1 MRATTDVAFDFS
13 GSPKEEAIREDKNQ
27 IQDVVTA
34 PLVASCVHDGKKRK
48 SGKRVRFAMDEDVGM
63 ESRVGISS
71 TTESV
76 VSYTSTMSIIPEV
89 DQQSGGQMKIPLSN
103 RYSRVPDHVRNPSK
117 YIHYTIDWSE
127 VDDEQ
132 QNMAA
137 FCAFK
142 GPTSVSTDTV
152 SDKQEEAMVANHPG
166 PVESAKISFNP
177 LVSSRVANGK
187 DDVSKRGPKVLGMEV
202 SGLIHQVGPV
212 NIIANFETDVSQ
224 GEPKAS
230 EDDHDASIPSERG
243 GGEKLGR
250 IPRRY
255 RTKGYDSE
263 DIEVG

>member
-1 MRATTDVAFDFS
+1 MRAAIDVLFDCS
-13 GSPKEEAIREDKNQ
+13 GSPTQEAIPEGKNQ
-27 IQDVVTA
+27 TQGVVTA
-34 PLVASCVHDGKKRK
+34 PLLNSCMRDGKKRK
-48 SGKRVRFAMDEDVGM
+48 SGKRIRFAIDEDIGIGP
-63 ESRVGISS
+63 RVGISS

-76 VSYTSTMSIIPEV
+76 VSYTSTLNIMTKV

-142 GPTSVSTDTV
+142 GPTSVSNDVV
-152 SDKQEEAMVANHPG
+152 SNKQEEAMVASRPG
-166 PVESAKISFNP
+166 PLESAKISFNP
-177 LVSSRVANGK
+177 LVSSRVVNGK
-187 DDVSKRGPKVLGMEV
+187 DDVTKRGPKVLGMDV
-202 SGLIHQVGPV
+202 PGLIHQVGPV

-230 EDDHDASIPSERG
+230 EDDRDASTPSERG
-243 GGEKLGR
+243 AGEKVGR
-250 IPRRY
+250 LPRRY
-255 RTKGYDSE
+255 RTKGHHSE